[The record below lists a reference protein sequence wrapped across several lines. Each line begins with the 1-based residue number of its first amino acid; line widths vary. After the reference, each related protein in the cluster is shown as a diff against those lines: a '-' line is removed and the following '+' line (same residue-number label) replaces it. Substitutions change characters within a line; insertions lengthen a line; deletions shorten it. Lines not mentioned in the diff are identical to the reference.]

1 MGVNVSLVP
10 CTFQQDDKNNYA
22 AGAVS
27 LITAVLY
34 KLGKQL
40 QSLH

>member
-10 CTFQQDDKNNYA
+10 CTFQQDGKKNYA

-27 LITAVLY
+27 LITAILC